1 MTDTIAVGADPVA
14 HSFKVVVAGSF
25 AAGKS
30 TLIREISD
38 TGVVGT
44 EAPTSGPESLVKDT
58 TTVGTEFGTLTVGDP
73 DDPVELLLHGLPG
86 QDRFRFMWDIVSIG
100 ADGFVLLVDAERPD
114 TWDESAAMAA
124 YLLDQVDAPM
134 VVGVNRGR
142 NRPELVT
149 AVGQALGRD
158 DLPLVPCDVTDR
170 FSARELVVELLLLVL
185 DALPEDPDPH
195 LDRSPALELP

>member
-14 HSFKVVVAGSF
+14 QSFKVVVAGSF

-58 TTVGTEFGTLTVGDP
+58 TTVGTEFGTLTVGDA
-73 DDPVELLLHGLPG
+73 DDAVELLLHGLPG
-86 QDRFRFMWDIVSIG
+86 QERFRFMWDIVSLG
-100 ADGFVLLVDAERPD
+100 ADGFLLLVDAEQPD
-114 TWDESAAMAA
+114 TWAESAAMAE
-124 YLLDQVDAPM
+124 YLLAQVHAPM
-134 VVGVNRGR
+134 VVGVNRALS
-142 NRPELVT
+142 RPDLVD
-149 AVGQALGRD
+149 AVGEALGRD

-185 DALPEDPDPH
+185 DALADEDPT
-195 LDRSPALELP
+195 LDTPPDLERT